1 VNGEDEIE
9 TGFDD
14 PAITATVTNGLTPA
28 GLDALKAMVAM
39 PKQFGPPEMVA
50 LARDL
55 ATNIHPLRDILLK
68 HNLTNIQYEF
78 ISEHNEFFK
87 KTLQVLS
94 LEWQGVT
101 KTADRLRMQAQA
113 ALEAQL
119 PSIASRMG
127 KQSEKLI
134 DAVEAAKLFA
144 KIGDVDGGTDR
155 GNASGERFTI
165 SIDLGADARLVIGN
179 AGGTKEGAGSI
190 TAGEVHRDTE
200 GGSKTLTLQ
209 PNPER
214 S

>member
-1 VNGEDEIE
+1 MASPPPVSDDEE
-9 TGFDD
+9 
-14 PAITATVTNGLTPA
+14 ITATVTTGLTPE
-28 GLDALKAMVAM
+28 GLDALKAIVAL

-55 ATNIHPLRDILLK
+55 ATNIHPLNVILLN
-68 HNLTNIQYEF
+68 HNVSNVQYEF
-78 ISEHNEFFK
+78 LTEHNAFFK
-87 KTLQVLS
+87 KTLEALS

-101 KTADRLRMQAQA
+101 KTVDRLRMQAQA

-144 KIGDVDGGTDR
+144 KIGDVDGGASG

-165 SIDLGADARLVIGN
+165 SIDLGADSRLVIGN
-179 AGGTKEGAGSI
+179 AGSAPQSTQPLLEGAR
-190 TAGEVHRDTE
+190 E
-200 GGSKTLTLQ
+200 KL
-209 PNPER
+209 
-214 S
+214 